1 VIPFQRRVIYD
12 PERVTSLQNL
22 ELLRCGP
29 VKDGRLP
36 LLLVHGAF
44 AGAWC
49 WAEHFMPYFA
59 QAGYCCYALS
69 VRGHGQS
76 DGRGQISLHSVRHYV
91 DDLAQAIEHI
101 GTPPV
106 VIGHSM
112 GGLVAQKYLERAAL
126 PAIVLVASVPPHGLM
141 PASVSLAL
149 LKPQLIN
156 ELNGL
161 LFTGRA
167 SLEAMRQALF
177 AGPIAVDRLSRY
189 HTLMQPES
197 PRVIWDMTF
206 FDLPQLWR
214 IRMPPLLVLGAERD
228 VMVTPQQVG
237 LCAQAYGARAEI
249 FPGMGHAMMLDVGW
263 QKVADRI
270 IGWLGGLPPTP

>member
-1 VIPFQRRVIYD
+1 MIPFQQQAAYEI
-12 PERVTSLQNL
+12 ERVASLKKL

-29 VKDGRLP
+29 EDTGRPP
-36 LLLVHGAF
+36 LLFVHGAF

-49 WAEHFMPYFA
+49 WAEHFMHHFA
-59 QAGYCCYALS
+59 QAGYCSYALS
-69 VRGHGQS
+69 LRGHGQS
-76 DGRGQISLHSVRHYV
+76 EGHGQIATHSVRHYV
-91 DDLAQAIEHI
+91 DDLEEAIRHI

-112 GGLVAQKYLERAAL
+112 GGFVAQKYLERAAL
-126 PAIVLVASVPPHGLM
+126 PGVVLMASVPPHGLM

-167 SLEAMRQALF
+167 SLEAMRTALF
-177 AGPIAVDRLSRY
+177 AGPIALDRLSRY
-189 HTLMQPES
+189 YKLTQPES

-228 VMVTPQQVG
+228 VMVPPQQVE
-237 LCAQAYGARAEI
+237 LCAQTYGSQAEI
-249 FPGMGHAMMLDVGW
+249 FAGLGHAMMLDVGW

-270 IGWLGGLPPTP
+270 AGWLGEL